1 MNTGAGDFFDVVVK
15 QVWAEAQRVMAL
27 DLQAADGGKLPAWE
41 AGAHIDVQTQD
52 KFGTAVVRQYSLCG
66 SPGAD
71 TWRIAVLCDTQGRGG
86 SARLCTDA
94 RVGDR
99 LRVRGP
105 RNHFQLSTDE
115 RPVVLVAGGIGI
127 TPLLAMADR
136 LHAQGQPFR
145 LHYFARDRQSMAFR
159 DQLLT
164 CPYQSVVHL
173 SFDDEGPTP
182 LADIFTGADH
192 DAWLYTCGPDGFMN
206 AVMASAQAAG
216 ISPLR
221 IRKELFASEPLPAAP
236 AVGGDRAF
244 TVRLQSSGRL
254 IEVPADKTVVHAL
267 ADAGIDIVVSC
278 EQGHCGSCLT
288 RIIEGTPDHRDQ
300 FMLPEE
306 HERNDAFTPCC
317 SRAVSEI
324 LVLDL

>member
-1 MNTGAGDFFDVVVK
+1 MNTGAEDFFDVVVT

-27 DLQAADGGKLPAWE
+27 DLQAADGRQLPAWE

-52 KFGTAVVRQYSLCG
+52 KSGAAVVRQYSLCG
-66 SPGAD
+66 PPGAD
-71 TWRIAVLCDTQGRGG
+71 TWRIAVLSDTQGRGG
-86 SARLCTDA
+86 SVRLCTDA

-105 RNHFQLSTDE
+105 RNHFKLPIDE

-136 LHAQGQPFR
+136 LHAQGRPFR

-173 SFDDEGPTP
+173 SLDDEEPTP
-182 LADIFTGADH
+182 LADILTSADH
-192 DAWLYTCGPDGFMN
+192 DAWVYTCGPDGFMN
-206 AVMASAQAAG
+206 AVMASAEATG

-221 IRKELFASEPLPAAP
+221 IRKELFASEPLPSAP

-244 TVRLQSSGRL
+244 PARLPTRRRYLQ
-254 IEVPADKTVVHAL
+254 VPAAQQHSL
-267 ADAGIDIVVSC
+267 
-278 EQGHCGSCLT
+278 
-288 RIIEGTPDHRDQ
+288 
-300 FMLPEE
+300 
-306 HERNDAFTPCC
+306 
-317 SRAVSEI
+317 
-324 LVLDL
+324 